1 MAADCRFQRKR
12 GINSKSSG
20 MLRYLISL
28 FICSWLLPFHTSRGQ
43 ARPKKALFVIVDG
56 IPADVIEKLNTPNLK
71 AIAQQGGYARAY
83 VGGQKNTYSQTPTI
97 SAVGYNSLLTSTW
110 VNKHGVWDNTIKTP
124 NYHYWTIFRF
134 FENQY
139 SQKKSAVFSTWL
151 DNRTKLIGEDLPETN
166 HLRIDYSFDG
176 LEHDTLLF
184 PHDKEARYIHLID
197 EKVVDEA
204 TQYVRNESPD
214 LTWVYL
220 EYTDDMGHRYGD
232 SEQFYQAVRLMDD
245 QMGRLWQAIQYRQ
258 TTFGEDWQLFI
269 TTDHG
274 RSADT
279 GKNHGGQSDR
289 ERNTWIVTN
298 AGDLNSQFRQNT
310 PAIVDIMPTLAR
322 HLQLTIPKEQAFE
335 LDGIPLT
342 GKLSITNPIVKKQ
355 GNAVTLTWK
364 VVDPEGTTKIWLST
378 TNQFEEGKRDNYQLM
393 AEVPTKAETATIDV
407 SKLPGGFFKLVME
420 ARYNHLTRWIVEK

>member
-1 MAADCRFQRKR
+1 M
-12 GINSKSSG
+12 
-20 MLRYLISL
+20 RYSTI
-28 FICSWLLPFHTSRGQ
+28 WLLVCSCLVPFDSVWGQ
-43 ARPKKALFVIVDG
+43 AKPKKALFVIVDG
-56 IPADVIEKLNTPNLK
+56 IPADVIEKLALPNLK
-71 AIAQQGGYARAY
+71 AIAGPGGYARAY

-110 VNKHGVWDNTIKTP
+110 VNKHGVWDNSIKTP
-124 NYHYWTIFRF
+124 NYQYWTIFRF
-134 FENQY
+134 LESQY
-139 SQKKSAVFSTWL
+139 PHKKSAVFSTWL
-151 DNRTKLIGEDLPETN
+151 DNRTKLIGEGLPQTD

-176 LEHDTLLF
+176 LERDTLLL
-184 PHDKEARYIHLID
+184 PHDKEAGYIHQID

-204 TQYVRNESPD
+204 TQYIRNESPD

-232 SEQFYQAVRLMDD
+232 SDPFYRAVHLMDK

-258 TTFGEDWQLFI
+258 KTFGEDWQLFI

-279 GKNHGGQSDR
+279 GKNHGGQSER
-289 ERNTWIVTN
+289 ERTTWIVTN
-298 AGDLNSQFRQNT
+298 ASALNCQFRQQT

-342 GKLSITNPIVKKQ
+342 GQLSIVDPQASKQ
-355 GNAVTLTWK
+355 GNDINLTWK
-364 VVDPEGTTKIWLST
+364 AVAPEGTTKIWLST
-378 TNQFEEGKRDNYQLM
+378 TNQFEEGKRDTYLLM
-393 AEVPTKAETATIDV
+393 AEVPTKAEKATLNV
-407 SKLPGGFFKLVME
+407 SRLPTGFYKIVLE
-420 ARYNHLTRWIVEK
+420 ARYNQLNRWIVEK

>member
-1 MAADCRFQRKR
+1 MRFK
-12 GINSKSSG
+12 IE
-20 MLRYLISL
+20 LFVFACLISGHV
-28 FICSWLLPFHTSRGQ
+28 SWGQ
-43 ARPKKALFVIVDG
+43 VKSKKALFVIVDG
-56 IPADVIEKLNTPNLK
+56 IPADVIEKLATPNLK
-71 AIAQQGGYARAY
+71 AIAKEGGYARAY
-83 VGGQKNTYSQTPTI
+83 VGGERKTYSQTPTI

-110 VNKHGVWDNTIKTP
+110 VNKHNVWDNDIKAP

-139 SQKKSAVFSTWL
+139 PQKKSAVFSTWL

-176 LEHDTLLF
+176 LELDTLLF
-184 PHDKEARYIHLID
+184 PHDKVAGYIHKID

-204 TQYVRNESPD
+204 AQYVQNESPD

-220 EYTDDMGHRYGD
+220 EYTDDMGHKYGD
-232 SEQFYQAVRLMDD
+232 SEAYYKAIQMMDD
-245 QMGRLWQAIQYRQ
+245 QMGRLWKAIQYRQ
-258 TTFGEDWQLFI
+258 KTFGEDWQLFI

-289 ERNTWIVTN
+289 ERSTWMVTN
-298 AGDLNSQFRQNT
+298 AKDLNSQFRKNT
-310 PAIVDIMPTLAR
+310 PGIVDIMPTMAR
-322 HLQLTIPKEQAFE
+322 HLQLTIPKEQDFE

-342 GKLSITNPIVKKQ
+342 GKLSIVEPVVKKEGSQ
-355 GNAVTLTWK
+355 INLGWKAVEQ
-364 VVDPEGTTKIWLST
+364 EGTVKVWLST
-378 TNQFEEGKRDNYQLM
+378 TNNFEEGKRDNYLLLT
-393 AEVPTKAETATIDV
+393 EVPVKAETAQIDV
-407 SKLPGGFFKLVME
+407 SKLPAGFYKIVLE